1 MLYLTKKEIDN
12 KFFQLISSYEK
23 VLSSL
28 KENKY
33 SDISYNLDNLRFL
46 SSEIQLG
53 VTIFLQTLPD

>member
-12 KFFQLISSYEK
+12 KFFQVISSYEK

-33 SDISYNLDNLRFL
+33 SDISYNLDNIRFL
-46 SSEIQLG
+46 NSEEAW
-53 VTIFLQTLPD
+53 